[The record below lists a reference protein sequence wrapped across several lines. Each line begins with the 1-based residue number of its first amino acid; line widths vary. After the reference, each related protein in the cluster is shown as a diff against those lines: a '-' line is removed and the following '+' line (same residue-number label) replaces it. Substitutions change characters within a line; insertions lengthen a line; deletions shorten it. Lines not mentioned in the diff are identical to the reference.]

1 MNDPENRDAEPPR
14 ECPKLLKAL
23 LYLNFAI
30 LIFLGGLVFSNSKW
44 ISLGKRAGEPFGA
57 LRWDLV
63 LGLVYSVF
71 FLLLLAFAIRSR
83 ETGGKLRAV
92 SHLLLILLGPL
103 GGAAAGGGISDLI
116 TGREH
121 WGVLVGLC
129 GSYLGLAVYFVSR
142 PKNMGCRLRLVTH
155 GLLIFLGP
163 FVAGLIGALIG
174 EYGSN
179 TKEAYGLGFVILF
192 FAYALPVNL
201 VCALTWFGWK
211 EKQTVFHRVA
221 VRLSW
226 CGVGLVGLAVICVL
240 GYYPIGGWTGARA
253 WAKHKATGE
262 ADGWKYRMEDYI
274 GEIPADDE
282 NFFMAK
288 SFNALLYTQEPGGK
302 TVYKNPKA
310 EEELD
315 ALLNRG
321 PGSIVDSG
329 IRRVSNDMVF
339 PNWHGFAQRLPTKS
353 SRRNK
358 KSEYQFFAN
367 KPPFGLGDEALIQ
380 HYFTQFDGLLRDL
393 REAAKRPGH
402 YFPTAYENGPN
413 TNLPHL
419 AKLKRV
425 AQLLQYS
432 ALAKLDRGDVDGAM
446 EDIRLQ
452 FRVFRASGAGLF
464 TISQLVHIA
473 IGAITVDMINK
484 SLHTGMLNDA
494 NLQELDRLL
503 TLDKEHLFRQAERS
517 IQAERISTGPGLIE
531 KFINGADLDGLLS
544 RRNTPNNLIPKGW
557 HYQDLI
563 YFDSTLKEYVS
574 LIREA
579 RDSGRIQQSSA
590 EALFMK
596 AKVES
601 TRDWHVFSRTLL
613 GGYEYFLAKAGTL
626 MNRFANAR
634 LGLAIER
641 HRLAKGSMPDNLDE
655 LTPTYIDAIPVD
667 VLSGG
672 PIAWERKGSHRYRIP
687 DSSSWRNTWKFDP
700 ILASIQMGDL
710 DRLKK
715 MSDKGWVLTTPK
727 PGEESR
733 HEAALNVGRNRDP
746 DPNYLGVPES
756 VALANQGALK
766 LAGLSGNTEMLQWL
780 LDRGLTPGDDDL
792 ELAVEMQQVDVVKL
806 LLAKVPESKLAEAL
820 EEDRPVSLL
829 RKVLAK
835 GDLDKARLLIEKG
848 ADVNHPR
855 PNTVGMSGSDDA
867 LESLSVISLAVRICD
882 PDFLELL
889 IDKGA
894 QIDRREEDGSTPLHH
909 AAANPDSAILKYF
922 LAKQPNQ
929 ARDDLYAAIQ
939 IAASSG
945 RLEQVKMLEQ
955 AGANLDDIINA
966 SFKGRN
972 LDLIEYL
979 IEKADKP
986 LFENETWRLALEEL
1000 GHVLWTE
1007 ESDEE
1012 SEDGYVQRILNPKL
1026 TDHDFA
1032 RIRNIATVMI
1042 ENGLNSSV
1050 IKNAGDIA
1058 NLTRE
1063 GTAKL
1068 FQNSSFADDVTEFE
1082 DTDGDGFDDYDEVL
1096 VGTDPDDPDDF
1107 PTQAEVDDAFAEQ
1120 AAKFAE

>member
-1 MNDPENRDAEPPR
+1 MNDHENRDAEPPR
-14 ECPKLLKAL
+14 ECPNSLKAL
-23 LYLNFAI
+23 VYFNFVLLFFVGI
-30 LIFLGGLVFSNSKW
+30 MFFGDLKNVDDLDEVGFLGL
-44 ISLGKRAGEPFGA
+44 LYA
-57 LRWDLV
+57 
-63 LGLVYSVF
+63 
-71 FLLLLAFAIRSR
+71 FLFLFILAFAIRDGKP
-83 ETGGKLRAV
+83 GGRLRSVA
-92 SHLLLILLGPL
+92 HLLLILVGPI

-116 TGREH
+116 TGREQ

-274 GEIPADDE
+274 GEIPADDD

-288 SFNALLYTQEPGGK
+288 PFNALLFTQELGGK

-315 ALLNRG
+315 ALLDRG
-321 PGSIVDSG
+321 PGSIVGSG
-329 IRRVSNDMVF
+329 IRRVSNDIVF
-339 PNWHGFAQRLPTKS
+339 PNWHGFAQRLQTKF
-353 SRRNK
+353 SRGNRK
-358 KSEYQFFAN
+358 GEYEFFADE
-367 KPPFGLGDEALIQ
+367 PPSGLSDEELIR
-380 HYFTQFDGLLRDL
+380 HYFTQFDGLLSDL

-402 YFPTAYENGPN
+402 YFPIAYENGPD
-413 TNLPHL
+413 TGLPHL
-419 AKLKRV
+419 AKFKGV

-452 FRVFRASGAGLF
+452 FRVFRASDAGLF
-464 TISQLVHIA
+464 MISQLVHIA
-473 IGAITVDMINK
+473 IGSITVDMINK
-484 SLHTGMLNDA
+484 CLHTGKLSDA
-494 NLQELDRLL
+494 HLQELDRLL
-503 TLDKEHLFRQAERS
+503 TLDKEYFGQMERAM
-517 IQAERISTGPGLIE
+517 QAERISTGPGTIE
-531 KFINGADLDGLLS
+531 AYINGAEFDS
-544 RRNTPNNLIPKGW
+544 MFNRRDNPGRLIPKGW

-563 YFDSTLKEYVS
+563 FFDSTLKEYVS

-579 RDSGRIQQSSA
+579 KNSGRIQQSTVDM
-590 EALFMK
+590 LFMK
-596 AKVES
+596 AKVEA

-613 GGYEYFLAKAGTL
+613 RGYEYFLAKAGTL
-626 MNRFANAR
+626 MNRFATAR
-634 LGLAIER
+634 LGVAIER
-641 HRLAKGSMPDNLDE
+641 HRLAKGSLPDNLDE
-655 LTPTYIDAIPVD
+655 LVSTYIDAIPVD
-667 VLSGG
+667 VLSG

-756 VALANQGALK
+756 VALASQGALK
-766 LAGLSGNTEMLQWL
+766 LAGLSGNMEMLQWL

-792 ELAVEMQQVDVVKL
+792 ELAVEMQQVDVVKVLLDAGIQLPPERRLNSAFKSIFEISNLEILAL

-820 EEDRPVSLL
+820 EENGPVSLL

-835 GDLDKARLLIEKG
+835 GDLDKARLLIKKG

-855 PNTVGMSGSDDA
+855 PNESVMTGRMQFSYDQGGS
-867 LESLSVISLAVRICD
+867 ETNSVIAIAARIAD
-882 PDFLELL
+882 WDFFQLVL
-889 IDKGA
+889 DKGA
-894 QIDRREEDGSTPLHH
+894 SLERRELDGSTPLRH
-909 AAANPDSAILKYF
+909 AAANRDSSILKYF
-922 LAKQPNQ
+922 LDKQPNQ
-929 ARDDLYAAIQ
+929 TKEDLHEAIRTAAF
-939 IAASSG
+939 SG
-945 RLEQVKMLEQ
+945 LLEHVKLLEQ

-966 SFKGRN
+966 SFRSQN
-972 LDLIEYL
+972 LDLIDYL
-979 IEKADKP
+979 IEKAKKP
-986 LFENETWRLALEEL
+986 LSKNETWRFALGDLE
-1000 GHVLWTE
+1000 
-1007 ESDEE
+1007 
-1012 SEDGYVQRILNPKL
+1012 YVI
-1026 TDHDFA
+1026 
-1032 RIRNIATVMI
+1032 
-1042 ENGLNSSV
+1042 
-1050 IKNAGDIA
+1050 
-1058 NLTRE
+1058 
-1063 GTAKL
+1063 
-1068 FQNSSFADDVTEFE
+1068 
-1082 DTDGDGFDDYDEVL
+1082 
-1096 VGTDPDDPDDF
+1096 
-1107 PTQAEVDDAFAEQ
+1107 
-1120 AAKFAE
+1120 